1 MSGTGKYM
9 GEGLSPWEVFCM
21 ANFPQLS
28 KLLKHSLMTPDV
40 IEFFINICRS
50 QLDQRQL
57 PEQGVPK
64 RNDYLDVL
72 IEGLKVLPCDLEVRF
87 AIFRVII
94 HSSGTP
100 KYRT

>member
-40 IEFFINICRS
+40 IEFFVNICRS
-50 QLDQRQL
+50 QLDQRQK
-57 PEQGVPK
+57 PDMPK

-72 IEGLKVLPCDLEVRF
+72 IEGLKVPCVLEVTWICR
-87 AIFRVII
+87 IKSLTIY
-94 HSSGTP
+94 SSGTP
-100 KYRT
+100 KCRT

>member
-28 KLLKHSLMTPDV
+28 KLFKHSLMTPDV
-40 IEFFINICRS
+40 IEFFANICRS
-50 QLDQRQL
+50 QLDQRQK
-57 PEQGVPK
+57 PEQVKGPK

-72 IEGLKVLPCDLEVRF
+72 IEGLKVLRP
-87 AIFRVII
+87 
-94 HSSGTP
+94 
-100 KYRT
+100 